1 MTQDSTLD
9 SALRASLA
17 GHAKRTAFDSGQHI
31 LTYAELDESVND
43 AVGWLTERGVTPGDR
58 VLLQMDKGV
67 AFLLLHLANMRLGS
81 VTVPIH
87 PQSTREEVTYA
98 IRDCS
103 PLLLVRGLETDD
115 TSASQLPGD
124 EGAAVALV
132 SPSERPVGTGPRQES
147 SPQPGDL
154 ACLLYTSG
162 TTGPPK
168 GARLLHRQLAA
179 NIAILAKAWG
189 WTPEDRLLHVLP
201 LFHVHGLF
209 VAASVALHCG
219 ATLELAPRFDPAE
232 TWKAL
237 LSGRISLFM
246 GVPTMYHRLLGAAPA
261 SVPRPTPVRLFTSG
275 SAPLRPET
283 LQAFEAL
290 TGQVIL
296 ERYGMT
302 EVGMAASNP
311 LHGIRKPGS
320 VGPAL
325 PGVGLRIA
333 PPPRGREAASEDI
346 GEIQISGASVFDGY
360 WKRPEQTDKSFTK
373 DGWLRSGD
381 LGFLDTDGYLHLVGR
396 EKELIITGGLNV
408 YPREVESAL
417 DEHPDVAESAVCG
430 VPDQDFGEAVVAGVV
445 LRIDSQPA
453 HTLTPQELIA
463 WARIRL
469 APYKLPKR
477 IVFLSELP
485 RNAMGKVKKARLAG
499 IPELSGGEV

>member
-9 SALRASLA
+9 SGLRASLA
-17 GHAKRTAFDSGQHI
+17 KHAKRTAFASSQHT
-31 LTYAELDESVND
+31 LTYAELDKAVED
-43 AVGWLTERGVTPGDR
+43 AVGWLAERSVTPGDR
-58 VLLQMDKGV
+58 VLLQMDKGI
-67 AFLLLHLANMRLGS
+67 AFLLLHLANMRMGS

-87 PQSTREEVTYA
+87 PLSTAQEVAYA

-103 PLLLVRGLETDD
+103 PLLLVCGLQEDRAQP
-115 TSASQLPGD
+115 SSLPEHNGT
-124 EGAAVALV
+124 AVAFV
-132 SPSERPVGTGPRQES
+132 SPSERPVGKAPRQS
-147 SPQPGDL
+147 DPPQPGDL

-179 NIAILAKAWG
+179 NIAILAKSWG

-219 ATLELAPRFDPAE
+219 ATLELATRFEPSE

-246 GVPTMYHRLLGAAPA
+246 GVPTMYHRLLSAAPA
-261 SVPRPTPVRLFTSG
+261 TAPRPTAVRLFTSG

-283 LQAFEAL
+283 LRAFEAL

-311 LHGIRKPGS
+311 LHGTRKPGS

-333 PPPRGREAASEDI
+333 PPPTGREPDSEDI
-346 GEIQISGASVFDGY
+346 GEVQISGASIFDGY
-360 WKRPEQTDKSFTK
+360 WNRPEQTEQSFTK

-381 LGFLDTDGYLHLVGR
+381 LGFLDSDGYLHLVGR
-396 EKELIITGGLNV
+396 EKELIISGGLNV
-408 YPREVESAL
+408 YPREVETAL
-417 DEHPDVAESAVCG
+417 DEHPYVAESAVCG
-430 VPDQDFGEAVVAGVV
+430 VPDEDFGEAVVAGVV
-445 LRIDSQPA
+445 LHAKSQPGSIPD
-453 HTLTPQELIA
+453 LEELLA
-463 WARIRL
+463 WARVRL

-477 IVFLSELP
+477 IAFLTELP
-485 RNAMGKVKKARLAG
+485 RNAMGKVQKDRLSSL
-499 IPELSGGEV
+499 PELRGSGS